1 MRSAFKGK
9 SPGVKT
15 SRTWWGLVGR
25 NNHNA
30 IHSVHRLT
38 LLSACHPVR
47 LKDEYRTEML
57 ASRVEICEERVIRM
71 NTILAEVDPTQ
82 SGIVLLHQQKPSQSY
97 ITYIDTPSFEM
108 H

>member
-1 MRSAFKGK
+1 MNIALKCSHQESRLAK
-9 SPGVKT
+9 SE
-15 SRTWWGLVGR
+15 SF
-25 NNHNA
+25 A
-30 IHSVHRLT
+30 
-38 LLSACHPVR
+38 
-47 LKDEYRTEML
+47 
-57 ASRVEICEERVIRM
+57 M